1 VFISQSKAK
10 KLIQNAIAGKIS
22 KDESPDWLS
31 PLLDALDKQQSKN
44 ITQSS
49 LGVDISKI
57 ITHFGRDALD
67 FNEQIVSLVD
77 HSQMLASSTEEMAAT
92 ASEIEKLDHDVL
104 TQVEKTRD
112 QSTLSKNLLDQL
124 IDKFDSIEHSV
135 SQVGEQVSLFVSK
148 AQNIIQLTS
157 TVNEIAD
164 QTNLLAL
171 NAAIEAARA
180 GEHGRGFAVVADEVR
195 GLAGRSAEA
204 AAEIENIVSDVVQGA
219 NKIDTLVNSTIVV
232 LSTSNEQR
240 NKVEYCLNEA
250 HIAAELSV
258 DSVTQIASAATE
270 QATVAHDMAKSV
282 SDVFNKVEMSANIFK
297 NISSATKDL
306 GDIQAKIMASYDV
319 SQAKML
325 LNIAK
330 NDHIVWVDKVI
341 RYVLHKERTL
351 QPQELKDHTQCR
363 LGLFLNSHEGE
374 KFANHPKFNELVNV
388 IHPQVHNTGISL
400 YTKSEELGIHKE
412 SNLKIETENLLQL
425 SDNVIDILDDFILQ
439 IN

>member
-1 VFISQSKAK
+1 MFISQNKAK
-10 KLIQNAIAGKIS
+10 QLIQNAISGTIS
-22 KDESPDWLS
+22 KDQAPDWLS
-31 PLLDALDKQQSKN
+31 PLFDTLDKQQSQN
-44 ITQSS
+44 IAQSS
-49 LGVDISKI
+49 LGVNISKI

-67 FNEQIVSLVD
+67 FNEQIISLVD

-148 AQNIIQLTS
+148 AQNIIKLTS

-219 NKIDTLVNSTIVV
+219 NKIDKLVNSTIVV

-240 NKVEYCLNEA
+240 NKVEFCLKEA

-282 SDVFNKVEMSANIFK
+282 SDVFNKVEISANIFK

-306 GDIQAKIMASYDV
+306 RDIQAQIMGSYDL

-330 NDHIVWVDKVI
+330 NDHVVWVDKVI
-341 RYVLHKERTL
+341 RYALHKENTL

-363 LGLFLNSHEGE
+363 LGQFLNSQEGK
-374 KFANHPKFNELVNV
+374 KFAKHPKFSELVNV
-388 IHPQVHNTGISL
+388 VHPQVHKTGISL
-400 YTKSEELGIHKE
+400 YKKSEEFGIDKE
-412 SNLKIETENLLQL
+412 SNLRKETENLLKL
-425 SDNVIDILDDFILQ
+425 SNNVIDILDEFIRSV
-439 IN
+439 